1 MIKEEIPWMERIKIF
16 FPKDLLCNLLF
27 EFFLPDI
34 GVKKCFDNY
43 LYERTTMPD
52 STGFLKNSAKGQ

>member
-1 MIKEEIPWMERIKIF
+1 MERIKIF
-16 FPKDLLCNLLF
+16 FPKYSLCNLLF